1 MIAVKPCFIETT
13 TGSDDDFAEVTE
25 KINLEKF
32 KTWIVESLQ
41 TYLSLKNKIPE
52 GNLETL
58 VYGLVLFSH
67 SANTVLLYLAWF
79 NEDIVSVLY
88 M

>member
-13 TGSDDDFAEVTE
+13 TRSDDDFAEVTE
-25 KINLEKF
+25 KINLEKS
-32 KTWIVESLQ
+32 KMWIVESLQ

-52 GNLETL
+52 GELETL
-58 VYGLVLFSH
+58 VYRMVLFYH

-79 NEDIVSVLY
+79 YEDIVSVLY

>member
-13 TGSDDDFAEVTE
+13 RSDDDFAEVTE
-25 KINLEKF
+25 KINLEKS
-32 KTWIVESLQ
+32 KMWIVESLQ

-52 GNLETL
+52 GELETL
-58 VYGLVLFSH
+58 VYRMVLFYH

-79 NEDIVSVLY
+79 YEDIVSVLY